1 MEKWEFCGFLKSMF
15 SLSIKA
21 YFLYKASKIVFHDL
35 FSPSITLGYREL
47 QGVTGSY
54 RGLQEVVGGYKGLQ
68 GVTRGY
74 RGSEGVTS
82 GYRGLQG
89 VREKSFSK

>member
-1 MEKWEFCGFLKSMF
+1 MEKWEFCGFLKSIF

-35 FSPSITLGYREL
+35 FLPSITSG
-47 QGVTGSY
+47 Y
-54 RGLQEVVGGYKGLQ
+54 RGLKGVIGGYKGLQ

-74 RGSEGVTS
+74 RGSEGATS

-89 VREKSFSK
+89 VREKFFSK

>member
-1 MEKWEFCGFLKSMF
+1 MF

-54 RGLQEVVGGYKGLQ
+54 RGLQEVIGGYKGLQ
-68 GVTRGY
+68 GVRG
-74 RGSEGVTS
+74 
-82 GYRGLQG
+82 GYIGL
-89 VREKSFSK
+89 

>member
-1 MEKWEFCGFLKSMF
+1 MF

-35 FSPSITLGYREL
+35 FSLSSTLGCRGL
-47 QGVTGSY
+47 KGVTGSY
-54 RGLQEVVGGYKGLQ
+54 RGLQEVIGGYKGLQ

-89 VREKSFSK
+89 VREKFFSK